1 MTPKNLMH
9 LLSNDHASH
18 ILLEQLTNAC
28 QGSLVIDRQCRIV
41 WISDA
46 YRKLLDLPANLDPA
60 GMPVEQLL
68 PTSQMPRVVQTG
80 KPMFVDLMEINNHWC
95 VVNRLP
101 LRNEAG
107 EVVGALGLIFHNDLD
122 ELQPLF
128 DKFARLRRRFEK
140 ENLLR
145 TSRYQ
150 LDDIIGQSPQI
161 TQMKR
166 QAQRAA
172 QLDTTLLLLGETGT
186 GKELLAQGIHQA
198 SPRRN
203 APFVGINM
211 AALPEP
217 LAEAELFGTAAGAY
231 TGADRKGRIGK
242 IQLADGGTLFLD
254 EIAEMPLAM
263 QAKLLRVLQEREV
276 EALGSNRLISV
287 DVRIIAATSK
297 NLAELVEQG
306 QFRADLYYRLH
317 VLPIHLPPL
326 RQRQGDIALLAQHLL
341 QDIQRQTHLPE
352 LQLSESALGWLSD
365 YHWPG
370 NVREL
375 RNRLER
381 ACVMAE
387 GEQISPQD
395 LGSDDPISA
404 LDPSAVLQSF
414 ASPATQVV
422 SDASDLQNDSVTAKP
437 APTDLKSLQQQHEC
451 QLLQEALNRHQGNRT
466 AAAQS
471 LGISRATFYN
481 RLKRC
486 QDKTSNN

>member
-28 QGSLVIDRQCRIV
+28 QGSLVINRQCRIV

-46 YRKLLDLPANLDPA
+46 YRKLLDLPADLDPA

-101 LRNEAG
+101 LRNESG

-326 RQRQGDIALLAQHLL
+326 RQRQGDTALLAQHLL

-352 LQLSESALGWLSD
+352 LQLSESALRWLND

-387 GEQISPQD
+387 GEQINPQD

-404 LDPSAVLQSF
+404 LDPVTALQSF
-414 ASPATQVV
+414 SSQASPAT
-422 SDASDLQNDSVTAKP
+422 SRSTDPQNDSVPAKP

-451 QLLQEALNRHQGNRT
+451 QLLQEALDRHQGNRT

-486 QDKTSNN
+486 QP

>member
-1 MTPKNLMH
+1 MTPENLMH
-9 LLSNDHASH
+9 LLSNDQASH

-28 QGSLVIDRQCRIV
+28 QGSLVIDRECRIV
-41 WISDA
+41 WISEA
-46 YRKLLDLPANLDPA
+46 YRKLLALSETFDATGL
-60 GMPVEQLL
+60 PVERLL

-107 EVVGALGLIFHNDLD
+107 DVVGALGLIFHNDLD

-128 DKFARLRRRFEK
+128 DKFARLRRRFEQ

-198 SPRRN
+198 SPRSN

-297 NLAELVEQG
+297 NLADLVERG
-306 QFRADLYYRLH
+306 LFRADLYYRLH

-326 RQRQGDIALLAQHLL
+326 RARQGDIALLAEHLL
-341 QDIQRQTHLPE
+341 QTIQRQTHLPA
-352 LQLSESALGWLSD
+352 LKLSGAALDWLNA

-387 GEQISPQD
+387 GEQIGPMD
-395 LGSDDPISA
+395 LGSEDPISTLNKLSLA
-404 LDPSAVLQSF
+404 SAQPDK
-414 ASPATQVV
+414 APV
-422 SDASDLQNDSVTAKP
+422 SKTETVSASDLKTLRQR
-437 APTDLKSLQQQHEC
+437 HEC
-451 QLLQEALNRHQGNRT
+451 QLLEEALHQHQGNRT
-466 AAAQS
+466 AAAKS

-481 RLKRC
+481 RIRRC
-486 QDKTSNN
+486 RTD

>member
-1 MTPKNLMH
+1 MTTKNLMRA
-9 LLSNDHASH
+9 LFSDNQAFFDSDAFSDDRAFCA
-18 ILLEQLTNAC
+18 LLEQLTHAC
-28 QGSLVIDRQCRIV
+28 EGSLVVDKKSCIV

-46 YRKLLDLPANLDPA
+46 YRKLLDLPDTLDPT

-68 PTSQMPRVVQTG
+68 PSSQMPRVVQTG
-80 KPMFVDLMEINNHWC
+80 KPMFVDLMEINSHWC

-101 LRNEAG
+101 LRNESG
-107 EVVGALGLIFHNDLD
+107 ELVGALGLIFHNDLD

-150 LDDIIGQSPQI
+150 LDDIIGESPQI
-161 TQMKR
+161 QQMKR

-211 AALPEP
+211 AALPES
-217 LAEAELFGTAAGAY
+217 LVEAELFGTAAGAY
-231 TGADRKGRIGK
+231 TGADQKGRIGK

-254 EIAEMPLAM
+254 EIAELPLGM
-263 QAKLLRVLQEREV
+263 QAKLLRVLQEREI

-306 QFRADLYYRLH
+306 LFRPDLYYRLH

-326 RQRQGDIALLAQHLL
+326 RQRQGDINLLAQYLL
-341 QDIQRQTHLPE
+341 QDIQTQTQLPK
-352 LQLSESALGWLSD
+352 LALSD
-365 YHWPG
+365 AALAWLNNFPWPG

-387 GEQISPQD
+387 GERITAED
-395 LGSDDPISA
+395 LGASDSLASRVDIGASHI
-404 LDPSAVLQSF
+404 LLKPSD
-414 ASPATQVV
+414 PATRFKVLRQKH
-422 SDASDLQNDSVTAKP
+422 DCTLLEAA
-437 APTDLKSLQQQHEC
+437 LQQ
-451 QLLQEALNRHQGNRT
+451 HQGNRT
-466 AAAQS
+466 AAAKS

-481 RLKRC
+481 RLKKC
-486 QDKTSNN
+486 LDK